1 VYGDSVRIVW
11 KHHPLTSIHKDA
23 KLAHVASQ
31 AAHEQ
36 GRFWEY
42 HDRLFSNPKALQ
54 RDNLLKHARELG
66 LDMKA
71 FEAALDSP
79 KHSAAVEA
87 DVAEAQSMG
96 ATGTPA
102 FFVNGRYLYGAKPFE
117 EFSRV
122 INEELTRLKVPIP
135 PGAAP
140 KS

>member
-1 VYGDSVRIVW
+1 VRVVW
-11 KHHPLTSIHKDA
+11 KHHPLVAIHKDA

-36 GRFWEY
+36 GKFWEY
-42 HDRLFSNPKALQ
+42 HDKLFANPKALQ
-54 RDNLLKHARELG
+54 RDNLLKYATEVG
-66 LDMKA
+66 LDTKA

-79 KHSAAVEA
+79 KHTAVVEGDA
-87 DVAEAQSMG
+87 AEAQSLG

-102 FFVNGRYLYGAKPFE
+102 FFVNGRFMSGAKPFE
-117 EFSRV
+117 EFARV

-135 PGAAP
+135 PGASP